1 MSQDPSS
8 GGAQRA
14 QGEPEHWAFVC
25 HSSSCR
31 YEGAD
36 AVGQALARALSARP
50 DGATGTVVRAGCLGL
65 CGSGPAVVTYPAGD
79 VHVRVAPGDAVELA
93 AQLVRG
99 RGLPRRAVSV
109 PAWYRQHIVGRLG
122 AFVELL
128 KRRARAAP
136 TMKSVTTPLASP
148 RNE

>member
-1 MSQDPSS
+1 MTQDSS
-8 GGAQRA
+8 VSTDRAAQA
-14 QGEPEHWAFVC
+14 DPEHWAFVC
-25 HSSSCR
+25 YSSSCR

-36 AVGQALARALSARP
+36 VVGQALARALSARP

-65 CGSGPAVVTYPAGD
+65 CGSGPAVVTYPAGE
-79 VHVRVAPGDAVELA
+79 VHIRVAPGDAVELA

-99 RGLPRRAVSV
+99 RGLPRRAVTV

-128 KRRARAAP
+128 KRRARPAP
-136 TMKSVTTPLASP
+136 NASF
-148 RNE
+148 